1 LAASSDARFVGRL
14 TVRRVGPRCNGTVTH
29 PRPAATMCTRSK
41 LVLALL
47 AMLIAAAP
55 ARADKTTVCTIT
67 VNSADEKEAFRRSL
81 PPDKYR
87 FVELVEHGRADWLSS
102 ACRAGV
108 QCDMLIISGHYDG
121 GNEFFSEYVEASEF
135 LPVAELE
142 RVSCSG
148 SCPGLFSRLKEVYL
162 FGCNTL
168 NPEAQRSVSAN
179 AVATL
184 VQGGLP
190 KAEAERV
197 VRSLNARYGES
208 SRDRMRLVFNDVPVI
223 YGFSSVAPL
232 GPTAGNPQ
240 SLFPDRRHERDRD
253 RAREPASAG
262 TVLGAFAHRD
272 TRDDRHRSLAGVRRD
287 VCQFADD
294 RSPLPARSLS
304 STNFCNGQ
312 CRKCGCSWTRIERYV
327 ATLDDRD
334 RQDRDVAEAL
344 AAIGHDEPT
353 RARYLAYARDAD
365 PAAFRAHMLGLA
377 GDLGWLTAEEHR
389 TEIVRLFG
397 DLLARDGAGPAEVDL
412 ACTLNREHEFDGLYD
427 DAENRPRA
435 DDAAHAALRACLGS
449 EEGHARTLE
458 ALVGTSDA
466 DARVAQ
472 AYLRHRPITAV
483 GELRTLTAGIA
494 QMRGSE
500 AQVRA
505 LQTLAGHRVADP
517 ESLEALAQL
526 FPQAESWSV
535 QSAIAGV
542 LIRADYR
549 SIARPEIV
557 QALRDH
563 RRNPLTGLMSLTP
576 SSGACNNPDAISVI
590 AVRQSFKQA
599 AAAARMARIG
609 RLAVRPSGIV
619 QYSRVFI
626 APSLP
631 AHARTAPSGLPSRV
645 PRVAAGRAR
654 RSENCVHHHGQF
666 RRREADL
673 RAIPSARRLPVRRAG
688 RARTPGL
695 ARFRL
700 PESRQM
706 RRAHRVGPLRR
717 RHRVLY
723 RPPRCP
729 RVAARARAR
738 ARFVQRVVPRIVL
751 AAEGSLSFRLQYPQC
766 G

>member
-1 LAASSDARFVGRL
+1 
-14 TVRRVGPRCNGTVTH
+14 
-29 PRPAATMCTRSK
+29 MCTRSK

-47 AMLIAAAP
+47 AMLVAVSP

-232 GPTAGNPQ
+232 GPTAGGILNRYFQ
-240 SLFPDRRHERDRD
+240 
-253 RAREPASAG
+253 AAG
-262 TVLGAFAHRD
+262 TSEIATGRASPRLLGQFSAHSLTVTRGMTD
-272 TRDDRHRSLAGVRRD
+272 TDPLAGVRRD

-294 RSPLPARSLS
+294 RSPTARKIAFVHQLLQRPMPEVRM
-304 STNFCNGQ
+304 FMD
-312 CRKCGCSWTRIERYV
+312 RIERYI

-344 AAIGHDEPT
+344 AAIAHDEPT

-365 PAAFRAHMLGLA
+365 PAAFRAHMLGVA

-427 DAENRPRA
+427 DAGNRPRA

-563 RRNPLTGLMSLTP
+563 RRKSPY
-576 SSGACNNPDAISVI
+576 GADVIDALI
-590 AVRQSFKQA
+590 
-599 AAAARMARIG
+599 
-609 RLAVRPSGIV
+609 
-619 QYSRVFI
+619 
-626 APSLP
+626 
-631 AHARTAPSGLPSRV
+631 
-645 PRVAAGRAR
+645 
-654 RSENCVHHHGQF
+654 
-666 RRREADL
+666 
-673 RAIPSARRLPVRRAG
+673 RRLQQP
-688 RARTPGL
+688 
-695 ARFRL
+695 
-700 PESRQM
+700 
-706 RRAHRVGPLRR
+706 
-717 RHRVLY
+717 
-723 RPPRCP
+723 
-729 RVAARARAR
+729 
-738 ARFVQRVVPRIVL
+738 
-751 AAEGSLSFRLQYPQC
+751 
-766 G
+766 

>member
-1 LAASSDARFVGRL
+1 
-14 TVRRVGPRCNGTVTH
+14 
-29 PRPAATMCTRSK
+29 MCTRSK

-47 AMLIAAAP
+47 AMLVAVAP

-121 GNEFFSEYVEASEF
+121 GNEFFSEHVEASEF

-232 GPTAGNPQ
+232 GPTAGGILNRYFQ
-240 SLFPDRRHERDRD
+240 T
-253 RAREPASAG
+253 AG
-262 TVLGAFAHRD
+262 TSEIATGRASSRLLGQFSAHSLTV
-272 TRDDRHRSLAGVRRD
+272 TRGMTETDPLAGVRRD

-294 RSPLPARSLS
+294 RSPTARKIAFVHQLLQRPMPEVRM
-304 STNFCNGQ
+304 FMD
-312 CRKCGCSWTRIERYV
+312 RIERYV
-327 ATLDDRD
+327 ATLDDQD
-334 RQDRDVAEAL
+334 RQDGDVAEAL

-435 DDAAHAALRACLGS
+435 DDAARAALRACLGS

-526 FPQAESWSV
+526 FPQADSWSV

-563 RRNPLTGLMSLTP
+563 RRKSPY
-576 SSGACNNPDAISVI
+576 GADVIDALI
-590 AVRQSFKQA
+590 
-599 AAAARMARIG
+599 
-609 RLAVRPSGIV
+609 
-619 QYSRVFI
+619 
-626 APSLP
+626 
-631 AHARTAPSGLPSRV
+631 
-645 PRVAAGRAR
+645 
-654 RSENCVHHHGQF
+654 
-666 RRREADL
+666 
-673 RAIPSARRLPVRRAG
+673 RRLQQP
-688 RARTPGL
+688 
-695 ARFRL
+695 
-700 PESRQM
+700 
-706 RRAHRVGPLRR
+706 
-717 RHRVLY
+717 
-723 RPPRCP
+723 
-729 RVAARARAR
+729 
-738 ARFVQRVVPRIVL
+738 
-751 AAEGSLSFRLQYPQC
+751 
-766 G
+766 